1 MIYGL
6 ILISFAWVTEC
17 EALINRETIIHND
30 MYREELIISIPQA
43 IHLSNVIDEIQ
54 RTDRQNFER
63 CALTLAVAR
72 YESTFNLFAQNKT
85 CLGMY
90 QMTVSTLRD
99 VLDTSLFEP
108 NIKYKVFTPL
118 AESCIFNLLM
128 NAFEKKKGSLYKAL
142 IRYNNSH
149 RITKKILKY
158 YNRLINEKL

>member
-1 MIYGL
+1 MIYEL
-6 ILISFAWVTEC
+6 ILISFAWVSEC
-17 EALINRETIIHND
+17 EALINRETVIHND

-43 IHLSNVIDEIQ
+43 IHLSNVIDEVQ

-99 VLDTSLFEP
+99 VLDVSLFEP
-108 NIKYKVFTPL
+108 LKDKIWTPVSG
-118 AESCIFNLLM
+118 SCIFNLLM
-128 NAFEKKKGSLYKAL
+128 NAFEKKKGSLHKAL
-142 IRYNNSH
+142 IRYNNSE
-149 RITKKILKY
+149 RITQKILKY
-158 YNRLINEKL
+158 YRRLIK